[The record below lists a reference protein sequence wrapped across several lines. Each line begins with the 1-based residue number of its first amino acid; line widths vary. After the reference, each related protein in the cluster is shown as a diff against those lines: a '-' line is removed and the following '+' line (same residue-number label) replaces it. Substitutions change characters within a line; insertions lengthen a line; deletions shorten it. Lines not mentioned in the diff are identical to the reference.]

1 MRTRRIL
8 VSLAVCLVSTGC
20 GDDTVTRPSPISA
33 PPAVVAPPP
42 PPSTA
47 ITVRIALTDVVTGAD
62 LGSETREVARLPA
75 LVAITRPG
83 YLPREALVHT
93 AAPSVSLVSESGF
106 DLEFYRQFA
115 RDSLRFPG
123 LRQLVVLQESPS
135 FYMEVGGEK
144 GFSEELSTKLERVA
158 RRIVPDLTAGR
169 LQVARWE
176 TGPTPRGPREGW
188 ITVERRDQE
197 SICGSALPGAVA
209 GQIWLSSVQPGCRI
223 ESTFAHEIGH
233 ALGFFH
239 VERPGSMMNNPSQGD
254 APSEFERRH
263 SAIAY
268 SRPRGNLDI
277 DRDPQ
282 APSAAVTPLRA
293 ID

>member
-1 MRTRRIL
+1 MDTRRTL
-8 VSLAVCLVSTGC
+8 VSFAVCLASTGC
-20 GDDTVTRPSPISA
+20 GGEAVTSPSPTSA
-33 PPAVVAPPP
+33 PPALVSPPP
-42 PPSTA
+42 PTA
-47 ITVRIALTDVVTGAD
+47 ITVRLTLTDVVTGAD
-62 LGSETREVARLPA
+62 LGSEPREVSRLPA

-83 YLPREALVHT
+83 YLPREALVQT
-93 AAPSVSLVSESGF
+93 ATPRVSLVSQSGF

-115 RDSLRFPG
+115 RDSLRFPS

-135 FYMEVGGEK
+135 FYMEVEGEK
-144 GFSEELSTKLERVA
+144 GFSAEIATKLERVA
-158 RRIVPDLTAGR
+158 RRIVPDLTGGR
-169 LQVARWE
+169 LHVARWE
-176 TGPTPRGPREGW
+176 TGPTPRAPREGW

-197 SICGSALPGAVA
+197 ATCGSALPGAVA
-209 GQIWLSSVQPGCRI
+209 GQIWMSSVQPGCRI

-239 VERPGSMMNNPSQGD
+239 VERPGSMMNNPTQGD

-263 SAIAY
+263 AAIAY
-268 SRPRGNLDI
+268 SRPRGNLDV

-282 APSAAVTPLRA
+282 APSAGVVPLRV